1 MHIRYPVT
9 PSATY
14 RPRSSLRLLATLFA
28 LSLLPAATVQSAVII
43 TGELPPYSSAT
54 LANGGELASKVLT
67 TLKAAGHPDL
77 RGLLPALAEGA

>member
-14 RPRSSLRLLATLFA
+14 RLRSSLRFLATLFA

-43 TGELPPYSSAT
+43 TGELPPTLQRRWPMAASWQARCSSPSKRQAT
-54 LANGGELASKVLT
+54 
-67 TLKAAGHPDL
+67 
-77 RGLLPALAEGA
+77 RI